1 MMKIVNINEENHVF
15 QKTFLNAIFRKNVSY
30 DHIKL
35 QKTRAL
41 LCLENKIL
49 KKKQRAGV
57 KLIPT
62 QHFQG

>member
-15 QKTFLNAIFRKNVSY
+15 QKTFLNAIFRKNVSH

-41 LCLENKIL
+41 LCLENKI
-49 KKKQRAGV
+49 
-57 KLIPT
+57 
-62 QHFQG
+62 

>member
-1 MMKIVNINEENHVF
+1 MMKIFNINEENHVF

-49 KKKQRAGV
+49 KKNRGR
-57 KLIPT
+57 
-62 QHFQG
+62 GSN